1 LYIPRFILPALPLIL
16 FTVRKWIPQNRRIL
30 WPLAATAIVFN
41 TVTLWGFQ
49 TVFGFKLW
57 GIRLTKKYWENH

>member
-1 LYIPRFILPALPLIL
+1 MYIPRFILPVLPLIL

-30 WPLAATAIVFN
+30 WPLAALAIAFN
-41 TVTLWGFQ
+41 TIALFGFK

-57 GIRLTKKYWENH
+57 WIRLTPKLWE